1 MKVRPLK
8 GFDAFD
14 AVLKTGIR
22 VTVGPIGLTVLV
34 TSPSDAVNSISSTK
48 ATIAVGVAVGKRT
61 VRRSVARVRLR
72 RLLRES
78 VREVTQKMSETLIEA
93 RVGTAV
99 VMWRKPVNRPS
110 DVALK
115 DVQPHVEQAF
125 SELIHRLARRSSHTG
140 ESQR

>member
-14 AVLKTGIR
+14 AVLKTGFR

-34 TSPSDAVNSISSTK
+34 TPPTDAVNSIPSTK
-48 ATIAVGVAVGKRT
+48 SAIAVGVAVGKRT

-78 VREVTQKMSETLIEA
+78 VREVALKMSENLIEA
-93 RVGTAV
+93 RVGTAI

-110 DVALK
+110 DVSLK
-115 DVQPHVEQAF
+115 DVQPHVERAF
-125 SELIHRLARRSSHTG
+125 DDLINRLAKRSSHTAG
-140 ESQR
+140 DMW